1 MTVVRVVT
9 LTGDVDREATI
20 AAQLATDAE
29 VDLVLRCVDRVEA
42 LACIRGGGL
51 DLAVAVGPV
60 PWFDYQCV
68 EEARRSGIKLMADAA
83 DPIEAEML
91 EVAGFEVLAPDVSF
105 ADLARSR
112 DREETPA
119 LDYEAHPT
127 AKLIAVWGPKGAPG
141 RTTIAIELAASLAMS
156 EPLTLLA
163 DVDLYGGDI
172 AQMLGVVEELP
183 TIVPLSRRAAR
194 GEMRDVSSFASLRR
208 AGTSGPIL
216 LPGLLRAELWT
227 EVSPFGWQEL
237 IRGIRS
243 AFRYA
248 VFDVGFSVE
257 PCTDGG
263 LTGGRNELSRTT
275 VTEADV
281 VIAVV
286 RADPVGIRSFLWAAD
301 AADDL
306 LTEDRLLVVANRVRP
321 GEEREVGTLIRR
333 HLGRYPVAFVPDRP
347 DHVSRALWRGEPVST
362 CEPASPV
369 AEQARRLCA
378 VLGGRVRPR
387 GFLSRVAGRRRA

>member
-1 MTVVRVVT
+1 M
-9 LTGDVDREATI
+9 TGDVEREATL
-20 AAQLATDAE
+20 AAQLATDPQ

-42 LACIRGGGL
+42 LACIRGAGL
-51 DLAVAVGPV
+51 DVAFAVGPV

-68 EEARRSGIKLMADAA
+68 EEARRSGVKLAADAA

-91 EVAGFEVLAPDVSF
+91 EVAGFEVLAPDDSL
-105 ADLARSR
+105 ADVARSAAS
-112 DREETPA
+112 EEAPA
-119 LDYEAHPT
+119 PGYGAH
-127 AKLIAVWGPKGAPG
+127 AKGKLIAVWGPKGAPG
-141 RTTIAIELAASLAMS
+141 RTTIAIEVAASLAMS

-163 DVDLYGGDI
+163 DADLYGGDI

-194 GEMRDVSSFASLRR
+194 GEMRDVSSFSSLRR
-208 AGTSGPIL
+208 AGASGPVL

-237 IRGIRS
+237 MRGIRT
-243 AFRYA
+243 AFRFA
-248 VFDVGFSVE
+248 IFDVGFSLE
-257 PCTDGG
+257 PGADGG
-263 LTGGRNELSRTT
+263 PTGGRNELSRAT

-306 LTEDRLLVVANRVRP
+306 LTQDGLLVVANRVRP
-321 GEEREVGTLIRR
+321 GEEREVGTLISR
-333 HLGRYPVAFVPDRP
+333 HLGRYPVAVIPDRP
-347 DHVSRALWRGEPVST
+347 DHVSRALWRAEPLSI
-362 CEPASPV
+362 CDPGSPV
-369 AEQARRLCA
+369 AEQVRRLSA
-378 VLGGRVRPR
+378 ALGGRVRSR
-387 GFLSRVAGRRRA
+387 GFLSKVAGRRRV